1 MFNDVNNVLNLTV
14 YTSDKNEKK
23 NKTLKLHC
31 QFGHHS
37 YKNIVDLLKDAEV
50 NDKELEEELKKLDD
64 SCEICLDTRKADQDQ
79 LLVSL

>member
-14 YTSDKNEKK
+14 YTSDKNENK
-23 NKTLKLHC
+23 NKALKLHC

-37 YKNIVDLLKDAEV
+37 YKKIVDLLKDAEV
-50 NDKELEEELKKLDD
+50 KELEEELKKLDD
-64 SCEICLDTRKADQDQ
+64 SCEICLDTRKADQGQ